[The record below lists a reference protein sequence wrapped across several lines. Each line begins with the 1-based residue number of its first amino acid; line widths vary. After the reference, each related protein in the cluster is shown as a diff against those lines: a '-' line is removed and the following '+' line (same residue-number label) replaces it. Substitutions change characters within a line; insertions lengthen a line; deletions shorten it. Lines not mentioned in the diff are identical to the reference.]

1 MAISP
6 ITIATQGL
14 LNSPLS
20 VAAVRGHLTIGELV
34 AEEVRG
40 GSSDPARIAQQIAPK
55 VVDPVLRAKLLR
67 EDEEIL
73 QIILSF
79 IEVLDE

>member
-1 MAISP
+1 MSSHFQSTHFASSHFASNHFGREILIF
-6 ITIATQGL
+6 IT
-14 LNSPLS
+14 P
-20 VAAVRGHLTIGELV
+20 ED
-34 AEEVRG
+34 G
-40 GSSDPARIAQQIAPK
+40 GSSDPARIAQRIAPRVK
-55 VVDPVLRAKLLR
+55 DPVLRAKLLR

>member
-1 MAISP
+1 MTISP
-6 ITIATQGL
+6 IAIATQGA

-20 VAAVRGHLTIGELV
+20 VAAVRGKLTIEALI
-34 AEEVRG
+34 EEAVHG
-40 GSSDPARIAQQIAPK
+40 GSSDPALIAKEIAPR

-73 QIILSF
+73 QIIISF
-79 IEVLDE
+79 MESME